1 MALTK
6 PKTTQLE
13 QHPDARKHKAIS
25 LVKSGLRIVAY
36 VALAYY
42 EIQTAAVL
50 LAIAE
55 LLGIAE
61 ELV

>member
-6 PKTTQLE
+6 PNTNQVE
-13 QHPDARKHKAIS
+13 RHPDARKHKYVSFAKSAI
-25 LVKSGLRIVAY
+25 RIA
-36 VALAYY
+36 AFAFLAYY

-50 LAIAE
+50 LVIAE
-55 LLGIAE
+55 LVGVVE

>member
-13 QHPDARKHKAIS
+13 QHPDARRHKIIS
-25 LVKSGLRIVAY
+25 FVKSAIRIVALG
-36 VALAYY
+36 ALAYY
-42 EIQTAAVL
+42 EIQLAAIL
-50 LAIAE
+50 LIVAE
-55 LLGIAE
+55 LLGVYE

>member
-6 PKTTQLE
+6 PSAAQL
-13 QHPDARKHKAIS
+13 PDPKRHKYAS
-25 LVKSGLRIVAY
+25 FVKSAIRIVAC
-36 VALAYY
+36 VFLAYY

-50 LAIAE
+50 LAVAE
-55 LLGIAE
+55 LVGVAE

>member
-6 PKTTQLE
+6 PKTTQVE
-13 QHPDARKHKAIS
+13 KHPNARKHQAIS
-25 LVKSGLRIVAY
+25 FLKSGFRLGACF
-36 VALAYY
+36 ALAYY
-42 EIQTAAVL
+42 EFQLAAIL
-50 LAIAE
+50 FFIAE